1 MSVQLSNKVKVSI
14 VTAVCLLGLV
24 VTLKNILGVSAE
36 VLARDV
42 VWFILI
48 YSAFSISYPERGV
61 DARVSAFDKPFYW
74 SLLMVL
80 VTVAIVV
87 VYAV

>member
-1 MSVQLSNKVKVSI
+1 MAVQLSNKVKVSI

-36 VLARDV
+36 VLSRDV

-48 YSAFSISYPERGV
+48 YSAFSIIYPDPGA
-61 DARVSAFDKPFYW
+61 DARASNFDRPLYW
-74 SLLMVL
+74 SLLIVL
-80 VTVAIVV
+80 VTVAIIMM
-87 VYAV
+87 YAL